1 MYLPVYLFFCRIKL
15 ILGIIL
21 ILDLTRSTSQKQM
34 IHSMRLQ
41 EDMVLELSHKLI
53 QITIL
58 ITNQMRQL
66 SDQVSSIQ
74 KDTQVQFIDQ
84 ETHNKN
90 SQMKEP

>member
-1 MYLPVYLFFCRIKL
+1 
-15 ILGIIL
+15 
-21 ILDLTRSTSQKQM
+21 
-34 IHSMRLQ
+34 MRLQ

-58 ITNQMRQL
+58 ITNQTRQL